1 MVADG
6 MVGLIII
13 VAIVIISVFCVLSV
27 DGVPGIVL
35 TALHRITGDLWENC
49 PIHLHLYHFYSVFHQ

>member
-13 VAIVIISVFCVLSV
+13 AAIVIISVFCVLRV
-27 DGVPGIVL
+27 DGVPGTVL
-35 TALHRITGDLWENC
+35 TALRRIT
-49 PIHLHLYHFYSVFHQ
+49 